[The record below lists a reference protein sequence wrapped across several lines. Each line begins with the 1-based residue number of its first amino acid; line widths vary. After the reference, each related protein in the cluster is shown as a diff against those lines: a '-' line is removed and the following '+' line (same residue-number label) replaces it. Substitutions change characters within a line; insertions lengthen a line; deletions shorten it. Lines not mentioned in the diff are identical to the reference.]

1 MEPDTPPSRLQQQQ
15 QQASEELQS
24 AHAAGQRQATLEFA
38 TAEELLRHDRAS
50 TPVPETIESRLKSS
64 LAAEPLP
71 SRPWWK
77 RWLGR

>member
-15 QQASEELQS
+15 QQASEELQT
-24 AHAAGQRQATLEFA
+24 AEQAEGRQTALEFA
-38 TAEELLRHDRAS
+38 TAEELLRHDRAN

-64 LAAEPLP
+64 IAAEPSP